1 MNWYLAKIVFR
12 IICGNGDHTPQF
24 DEQLRLI
31 AATDSHEAFHKAREI
46 GLAGEEKMDSPKGQ
60 MIEWKFI
67 NVAEL
72 YRLNEWIHG
81 AELYSRV
88 NETDDA
94 ETYIEFTHHKA
105 SNIESGITHQLLNL
119 L

>member
-1 MNWYLAKIVFR
+1 MNWYLAKMVFR

-31 AATDSHEAFHKAREI
+31 TAPTKEDALIIAKKMGFSEEEI
-46 GLAGEEKMDSPKGQ
+46 LLNIRQ
-60 MIEWKFI
+60 QLVQWKFI

-72 YRLNEWIHG
+72 YKINGWIHG

-88 NETDDA
+88 HETEDA
-94 ETYIEFTHHKA
+94 EMYIALTNQKAQDIECELTH
-105 SNIESGITHQLLNL
+105 EMLNL
-119 L
+119 